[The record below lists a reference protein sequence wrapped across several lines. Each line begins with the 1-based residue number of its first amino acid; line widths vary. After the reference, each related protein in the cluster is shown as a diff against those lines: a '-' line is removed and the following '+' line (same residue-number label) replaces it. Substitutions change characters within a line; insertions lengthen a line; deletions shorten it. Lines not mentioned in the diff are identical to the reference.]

1 MANEEKSA
9 YLFMTEGSSDK
20 EYHLHLMQVPGEGDG
35 WCAYYANGPRA
46 RVGRSKPIKEGVFS
60 YEQASALYEAKL
72 KSKLKDGYTPSETG
86 VRFANTEHGQQA
98 SGHAQ
103 QLPSAVL
110 SDQALQM
117 VDDPL
122 FAAQEKANGERR
134 TIEVISGRV
143 RGINKLGLYVNLPE
157 NLVHAFS
164 CFGDGF
170 FDGEQVGSEMHVF
183 DLLSYRGKDMRA
195 MPFGQRYQAME
206 EDVLADMYKPDN
218 WPIFTLVAAFT
229 RQDKMAMLERVQKS
243 NGEGLVFKRVDGAY
257 EAGRSKSVFK
267 YKFIES
273 CTCVVLQRNQQR
285 SVGLA
290 LYNANDFLVPV
301 GNVTVPQNFDLP
313 KEGDLVEV
321 QYLYYNPEGA
331 FEQPV
336 YLGPRVD
343 VLANEA
349 NLKQVTRLKPGVT
362 MDELGRRVKAESD
375 EPIAQVM
382 PRQRGG

>member
-1 MANEEKSA
+1 
-9 YLFMTEGSSDK
+9 
-20 EYHLHLMQVPGEGDG
+20 
-35 WCAYYANGPRA
+35 
-46 RVGRSKPIKEGVFS
+46 
-60 YEQASALYEAKL
+60 
-72 KSKLKDGYTPSETG
+72 
-86 VRFANTEHGQQA
+86 VRFSNSEKQNQA

-103 QLPSAVL
+103 QLPTAVIA
-110 SDQALQM
+110 SQAQDM
-117 VDDPL
+117 MGDPL

-134 TIEVISGRV
+134 TIEVVSGRV

-157 NLVHAFS
+157 NLEQAFS
-164 CFGDGF
+164 GFGDAV
-170 FDGEQVGSEMHVF
+170 FDGEQVGAHMHVF
-183 DLLSYRGKDMRA
+183 DLLSFGGKDMRA
-195 MPFGQRYQAME
+195 LPFGERYQALD
-206 EDVLADMYKPDN
+206 EDVLGSMYKSPG
-218 WPIFTLVAAFT
+218 WPITLLQAAFT
-229 RQDKMAMLERVQKS
+229 ESDKRALFERIQEL

-273 CTCVVLQRNQQR
+273 CTCVVLHRNLQR

-290 LYNANDFLVPV
+290 LYDANDLLVPV

-313 KEGDLVEV
+313 KYGNLVEV

-343 VLANEA
+343 VRAHEA
-349 NLKQVTRLKPGVT
+349 NLKQVTRLKPGVA
-362 MDELGRRVKAESD
+362 MDELGRRIKPESE
-375 EPIAQVM
+375 EPLAQVM